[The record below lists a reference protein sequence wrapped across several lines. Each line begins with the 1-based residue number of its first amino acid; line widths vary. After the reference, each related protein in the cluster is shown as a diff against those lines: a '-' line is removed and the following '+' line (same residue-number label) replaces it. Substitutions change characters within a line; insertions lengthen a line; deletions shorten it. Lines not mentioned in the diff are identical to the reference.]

1 MNAIILAAGLGSRFK
16 DITKKTHK
24 ALLPIENIPNIERT
38 IRFLKEANIDD
49 IYIVTG
55 HLSEQFQY
63 LEEKYQCKLV
73 HNPKYSEYNNIY
85 SFYLVNDVF
94 GDSYMIDSDVV
105 LFDNIFD
112 NDKLEDSHYFTI
124 PRPKSENK
132 EWIPIV
138 GNDGKVVEM
147 EISNREDYSLLGIS
161 FWKQSDAEI
170 IKQKMKSEFLAG
182 EKLENPKLYW
192 DDIPISLLSQLNI
205 EVIKKSLSEAYEID
219 NIDDYNFINNK
230 LI

>member
-38 IRFLKEANIDD
+38 IKFLKETNIDN

-105 LFDNIFD
+105 LFDNIFG

-132 EWIPIV
+132 EWIPII
-138 GNDGKVVEM
+138 GNTGKVVEM
-147 EISNREDYSLLGIS
+147 EISNREDYSLLGVS
-161 FWKQSDAEI
+161 FWKQFDANI
-170 IKQKMKSEFLAG
+170 IKEKMRNNFLDE
-182 EKLENPKLYW
+182 EKLINPRLYW
-192 DDIPISLLSQLNI
+192 DDIPIALLSELD
-205 EVIKKSLSEAYEID
+205 IKAVKKELSQAYEID
-219 NIDDYNFINNK
+219 NVDDYNFVNNK

>member
-38 IRFLKEANIDD
+38 IKFLKEANIDD